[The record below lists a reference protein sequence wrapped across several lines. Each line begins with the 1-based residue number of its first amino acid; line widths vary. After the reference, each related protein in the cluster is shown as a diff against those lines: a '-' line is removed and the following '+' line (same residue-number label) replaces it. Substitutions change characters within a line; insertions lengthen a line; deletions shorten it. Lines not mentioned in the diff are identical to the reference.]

1 MSSMAVSD
9 REFGELI
16 SDVRT
21 LKRDLGSVQSDVST
35 VDGKV
40 DSILSRFDRI
50 DGGWKVLM
58 AIGSVAGVVGGVLA
72 TLIIKVFPFLFSVF
86 PK

>member
-1 MSSMAVSD
+1 MAISE
-9 REFGELI
+9 REFGELF

-21 LKRDLGSVQSDVST
+21 LKRDLGNVETQVNT

-40 DSILSRFDRI
+40 DSILTRFDRM

-58 AIGSVAGVVGGVLA
+58 SIGSIAGVVGGVLA
-72 TLIIKVFPFLFSVF
+72 TLIIKGFPLLFSIL